1 MTIIALLGNP
11 NSGKTSIFNIITGS
25 NQQVGNW
32 PGVTV
37 ERKSGRYKKDKTI
50 TIQDLPGLYSLSP
63 YSLEEQVTRDYLSL
77 TPPDVL
83 VNIIDSTNL
92 ERSLYLTLQLME
104 FGIPMVLALNMSD
117 LVEREGKSIDLEKLS
132 YRLGLPIVKTSA
144 VKNRGLDE
152 LINLAKKIPKIQALD
167 YDHRLEGALSEIAK
181 VIHSNRRFDQ
191 IKCFE
196 GDKLALSVLTEKQ
209 LLEIDDIVSI
219 SEKILNDD
227 RESIIVNERYDLISQ
242 IVRLCVTESE
252 GKSIKLTDKID
263 QIVTNKWL
271 GLPIFVLIMWAVYYL
286 SIQTVGTI
294 ASDWI
299 NNVLFAQWIP
309 NFASFILAHLQI
321 VPWLQDLVLNGIIA
335 GIGAI
340 LGFIP
345 QIFVLFLLLGI
356 LEDSGYMAR
365 VAFIMDRIFRKF
377 GLSGKSFIPMLI
389 SSGCGVPGIM
399 ATRTIEQERDR
410 KITIMVTTFMPCSA
424 KLPIIALI
432 SGAFFRQASWVAPSA
447 YFLGMGMIILSGI
460 ILKKTKMFAGDVS
473 AFIMEL
479 PIYHLPQ
486 IFTVL
491 KYAFNHAFSFIKRAG
506 TIIFAMNVLIWFT
519 SNYNWTFQ
527 NVATS
532 QSILADFGRLIALFF
547 APLGF
552 GEWRAAVATLT
563 GLVAKETIVGTM
575 GVLYAHDTSN
585 THQLWEAVRHAYT
598 PLSAYSLLVF
608 NLLCAPCIAAISTI
622 YKEMGDVKWTM
633 RAVGFQ
639 TLVAYM
645 MSFIIYQIGF
655 AIQSSQFTLMTLLA
669 SFALATGLYFIF
681 RKGEEPTYELA

>member
-37 ERKSGRYKKDKTI
+37 ERKSGHYKKDKSI

-63 YSLEEQVTRDYLSL
+63 YSLEEQVTRDYLTH
-77 TPPDVL
+77 TPPDTL
-83 VNIIDSTNL
+83 INIIDSTNL

-104 FGIPMVLALNMSD
+104 FNIPMVLALNMSD
-117 LVEREGKSIDLEKLS
+117 LLEKNGRIIDIEKLC
-132 YRLGLPIVKTSA
+132 YHLGIPIVKTSA
-144 VKNRGLDE
+144 TKNRGLDD
-152 LINLAKKIPKIQALD
+152 LISIAKKSPQIQPID
-167 YDHRLEGALSEIAK
+167 YDHRLEGALSEIGKIIA
-181 VIHSNRRFDQ
+181 SSSRFEQ

-196 GDKLALSVLTEKQ
+196 ADKLALSAPTEAQ
-209 LLEIDDIVSI
+209 LSEINDVVKI
-219 SEKILNDD
+219 SERIFADD

-242 IVRLCVTESE
+242 IVRLCVVDGDEISA
-252 GKSIKLTDKID
+252 KLTDKID
-263 QIVTNKWL
+263 HIVTNRWL
-271 GLPIFVLIMWAVYYL
+271 GLPIFILIMWLVYYL
-286 SIQTVGTI
+286 SIQTVGT
-294 ASDWI
+294 AATDWI
-299 NNVLFAQWIP
+299 NDVLFGQWIP
-309 NFASFILAHLQI
+309 DIAQRTMDWLSI

-345 QIFVLFLLLGI
+345 QIFVLFFLLGI

-432 SGAFFRQASWVAPSA
+432 SGTFFRQASWVAPSA

-479 PIYHLPQ
+479 PSYHFPQ
-486 IFTVL
+486 VKTVF
-491 KYAFNHAFSFIKRAG
+491 KYALTHAYHFIKRAG
-506 TIIFAMNVLIWFT
+506 TLIFATNVFIWFT
-519 SNYNWTFQ
+519 SNYSWTFQ
-527 NVATS
+527 AVSAD
-532 QSILADFGRLIALFF
+532 QSILADFGRIIALFF

-563 GLVAKETIVGTM
+563 GLLAKETIVGTM
-575 GVLYAHDTSN
+575 GVLYAHDTNSS
-585 THQLWEAVRHAYT
+585 TQLWQVLRESYT

-608 NLLCAPCIAAISTI
+608 NLLCAPCVAAISSI
-622 YKEMGDVKWTM
+622 YKEMGDIKWTV
-633 RAVGFQ
+633 RTVGFQ
-639 TLVAYM
+639 TLVAYT
-645 MSFIIYQIGF
+645 MSFIIYQLGL
-655 AIQSSQFTLMTLLA
+655 AIQTGNLTFVTFLA
-669 SFALATGLYFIF
+669 LIVLFIGLYFIF
-681 RKGEEPTYELA
+681 RKGKENTYELA